1 MTVRLPQLQFGPGI
15 SLGAMELSAL
25 VEDRFASRLH
35 GRDATLWGEAA
46 EAEASVRL
54 GWVDAH
60 SRGTAIVSAAEEL
73 RTELGSAGVDRIVLC
88 GMGGSSLAPE
98 VITRRD
104 WAPLVVLD
112 STHPEQVRR
121 ALRELERT
129 AVVVSS
135 KSGSTVETRSQLA
148 AFEAAFAA
156 AGISATERIVVV
168 TDPGS
173 ALQEYARSR
182 GYRVFLADPEVGGR
196 FSALTA
202 FGLVPSVLA
211 GADAR
216 GLIAE
221 AEAAAEILFR
231 DSEENPALR
240 LAAALAAALP
250 ARYLGGAF
258 ETQVRNTHLADWIE
272 QLVAESTGKD
282 GRGVLP
288 IALPQGAPELEGELP
303 ENELLIEL
311 RPEARSD
318 AGAPQT
324 ITVSG
329 SLGGLLLTWEVATAA
344 LGRLI
349 GVDPFNQP
357 DVEAAKV
364 AARAALA
371 EVGSDEGAAPTATP
385 AELLTQL
392 RAATPENGYVVVQAY
407 LDAETDAPLNDLRAA
422 LVRELRVPVALGFG
436 PRYLHSTG
444 QFHKGGPALGVFLQV
459 VDGSVED
466 LPIPGAD
473 GADSSAGFAGLIAA
487 QAKGDRDV
495 LSGLGRPVRVID
507 QSEVAALLAE
517 LRG

>member
-1 MTVRLPQLQFGPGI
+1 MTIRLPQLQLGQGIAPG
-15 SLGAMELSAL
+15 GDELARL
-25 VEDRFASRLH
+25 VEDRFATRLLA
-35 GRDATLWGEAA
+35 RDATLWGRDAQ
-46 EAEASVRL
+46 AEASVRL
-54 GWVDAH
+54 GWTDAH
-60 SRGTAIVSAAEEL
+60 VRATGILSAAEEL
-73 RTELGSAGVDRIVLC
+73 RADLTTSGIDRIVLC

-112 STHPEQVRR
+112 STHPDQVRR

-156 AGISATERIVVV
+156 AGISASERIVVV

-173 ALQEYARSR
+173 ALEEHARSND
-182 GYRVFLADPEVGGR
+182 YRVFLADPEVGGR

-211 GADAR
+211 GADGR
-216 GLIAE
+216 GLVEE
-221 AEAAAEILFR
+221 AAAAAEILYL
-231 DSEENPALR
+231 DSDENPALR

-250 ARYLGGAF
+250 TRYLGGAF
-258 ETQVRNTHLADWIE
+258 ETQVRSTHLADWIE

-288 IALPQGAPELEGELP
+288 IALPQGAPELAGELP
-303 ENELLIEL
+303 ANELLIEL
-311 RPEARSD
+311 RPEARND
-318 AGAPQT
+318 GGAPQT

-371 EVGSDEGAAPTATP
+371 EAGADEASAAAAS
-385 AELLTQL
+385 AELLAQL
-392 RAATPENGYVVVQAY
+392 RAATPDDGYVVVQAY
-407 LDAETDAPLNDLRAA
+407 LDAETGSPLQELRAA
-422 LVRELRVPVALGFG
+422 LLRELRVPVALGFG

-444 QFHKGGPALGVFLQV
+444 QFHKGGPATGVFLQV
-459 VDGSVED
+459 LDASVQD
-466 LPIPGAD
+466 LPIPGE
-473 GADSSAGFAGLIAA
+473 GGVESSAGFAGLIAA
-487 QAKGDRDV
+487 QAKGDRNV
-495 LSGLGRPVRVID
+495 LAGLGRPVFTID
-507 QSEVAALLAE
+507 QSEVPALLAA
-517 LRG
+517 LQG